1 MDAIWKTLAAYTPP
15 TMTFPSWRALAVLF
29 ALANLKSLHF
39 MWFVR
44 PPPLPGSLMSRE
56 FTRAARRLTSF
67 DRRFGLRGLSCDD

>member
-1 MDAIWKTLAAYTPP
+1 MDAIWKSLAAYTPP

-44 PPPLPGSLMSRE
+44 LPPSP
-56 FTRAARRLTSF
+56 AA
-67 DRRFGLRGLSCDD
+67 